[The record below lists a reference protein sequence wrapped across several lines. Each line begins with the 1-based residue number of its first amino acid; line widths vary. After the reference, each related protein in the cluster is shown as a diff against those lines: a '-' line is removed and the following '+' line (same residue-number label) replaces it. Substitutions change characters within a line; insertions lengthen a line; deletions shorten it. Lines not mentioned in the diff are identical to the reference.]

1 MKSKIIFIAAVLIL
15 VAGTGNAQVP
25 QLINYQGMLTDNT
38 GTNVNTIRAIQ
49 FLIYDA
55 ENGGT
60 VLWSETQ
67 NVIVTNGL
75 FNVLLGTVTLIP
87 HNVFDGG
94 NRYFTLKVGT
104 DAEMTPRKRLVS
116 VGYAFHAHNSDRL
129 GGYQGDL
136 FVRRLDG
143 IKPLDGNIDLIE
155 GSNITINKD
164 EANHS
169 ITISASGGGGGLS
182 LPYTGSTASSAIA
195 FSVTTTGTGQAG
207 SFKVDNS
214 GSTASALRVTNSG
227 TGFGIEAQAASSY
240 AIRATSSGES
250 GYGVY
255 GLANGANARGLVGSS
270 TGENGRGVWG
280 SATGANGHGVY
291 GSSSG
296 LNGFGLVG
304 SASGY
309 AGRGVYGEATNTES
323 YTGVNYGGYFFAS
336 GRNESLHRS
345 IGVHGECN
353 TQHGKGVNG
362 KADGESGIGVIGVAG
377 GILGTGVMGIASNT
391 GNYRCT
397 GGNFSSDSKKGIG
410 AFGGTYGSEGVGV
423 YGYALHSSA
432 TAVYAEGD
440 LVVTKAYRGNL
451 GPNKGAP
458 FPRPAYDSGWLSIA
472 QGATK
477 VLNHAIGGNPDDYV
491 VDLQFKKSDGEVHQ
505 HLYGGIQFV
514 SGLTSLTYG
523 ASWGRLTANE
533 IRVYRKTN
541 DEIVDFIRVR
551 IWVIN

>member
-1 MKSKIIFIAAVLIL
+1 MKSKIIIIAAILIL
-15 VAGTGNAQVP
+15 VAGRGNAQVP

-38 GTNVNTIRAIQ
+38 GTNVNGVQAIQ

-60 VLWSETQ
+60 ALWSETQ

-136 FVRRLDG
+136 FVRRIDG
-143 IKPLDGNIDLIE
+143 IKPLDGNIDLVE
-155 GSNITINKD
+155 GSNITIDKD
-164 EANHS
+164 ETNHR

-182 LPYTGSTASSAIA
+182 LPYSGSTASSSAA

-227 TGFGIEAQAASSY
+227 TGFGIEAQASSSY

-280 SATGANGHGVY
+280 ATTGANGHGVY

-309 AGRGVYGEATNTES
+309 AGRGVYGEATNTE
-323 YTGVNYGGYFFAS
+323 
-336 GRNESLHRS
+336 
-345 IGVHGECN
+345 
-353 TQHGKGVNG
+353 
-362 KADGESGIGVIGVAG
+362 
-377 GILGTGVMGIASNT
+377 
-391 GNYRCT
+391 
-397 GGNFSSDSKKGIG
+397 
-410 AFGGTYGSEGVGV
+410 
-423 YGYALHSSA
+423 
-432 TAVYAEGD
+432 
-440 LVVTKAYRGNL
+440 
-451 GPNKGAP
+451 
-458 FPRPAYDSGWLSIA
+458 
-472 QGATK
+472 
-477 VLNHAIGGNPDDYV
+477 
-491 VDLQFKKSDGEVHQ
+491 
-505 HLYGGIQFV
+505 
-514 SGLTSLTYG
+514 
-523 ASWGRLTANE
+523 
-533 IRVYRKTN
+533 
-541 DEIVDFIRVR
+541 
-551 IWVIN
+551 